1 MKIKVK
7 CFSTLVKAEVCD
19 YKGATEHDVPDGT
32 TVKDLI
38 TALSLP
44 EEEIKIVFV
53 NNKELSAEAV
63 LKEGDQIAFSPVTGG
78 M

>member
-1 MKIKVK
+1 M
-7 CFSTLVKAEVCD
+7 LNVCD

-38 TALSLP
+38 AALSLP
-44 EEEIKIVFV
+44 KEEINIVFV
-53 NNKELSAEAV
+53 YNMELGAETV
-63 LKEGDQIAFSPVTGG
+63 LKEGDLIAFSPVTGG